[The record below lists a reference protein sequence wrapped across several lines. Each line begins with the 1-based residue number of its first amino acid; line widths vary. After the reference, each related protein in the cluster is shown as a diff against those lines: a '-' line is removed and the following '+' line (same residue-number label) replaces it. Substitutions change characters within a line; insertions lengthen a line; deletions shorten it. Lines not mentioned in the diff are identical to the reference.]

1 MQTYNFNEIINRRGT
16 DCIKYDAL
24 LERFGNAELTPLWVA
39 DMDFRTPDF
48 IIDALKRRLQHPV
61 FGYTAVTD
69 EYYRSIIS
77 WVQTLHGWELKRE
90 WLSYIPGIVRGIALS
105 ILCFS
110 NEGDKVIIQPPVYHP
125 FRIVPQQLR
134 RVVVNNPL
142 RLVNGSYEMDFEQLE
157 AVIDNKCKLFILSN
171 PHNPAGIA
179 WSSETLQRLAEICAR
194 HGVIVVSDEIHS
206 EMVYPGFRHCPFPTV
221 STAARECSITF
232 AAPSKTFNI
241 AGIVASY
248 SVIPDKVL
256 RERFYSFLEAGE
268 FESGS
273 LFSYIATIAAYTH
286 GAEWRRQM
294 LDYVIGNV
302 SFVDEYLRANIP
314 DIKVFKPQASFL
326 VWLDCRELKQ
336 PSCPQ
341 PTCPTSGV
349 QRLNQKQLVRIFIE
363 GAGLAL
369 NDGEMFGMEGNG
381 FMRMNIGCSR
391 DILADAMER
400 LKLAVNGD

>member
-1 MQTYNFNEIINRRGT
+1 
-16 DCIKYDAL
+16 
-24 LERFGNAELTPLWVA
+24 
-39 DMDFRTPDF
+39 MDFRTPDF

-110 NEGDKVIIQPPVYHP
+110 HEGDKVIIQPPVYHP

-341 PTCPTSGV
+341 PTCPPSGV
-349 QRLNQKQLVRIFIE
+349 ISFNQKQLVRIFIE